1 MSEIVSTVVLV
12 AHATMNV
19 DAAVQAF
26 SSTYVQTDL
35 RNLPHSTPT
44 KVASAAINSFRGGED
59 NVIYLPL
66 DADVINQVMSAD
78 IPVTLLMPTTELHA
92 KLTGKTSIDRAYD
105 LLLKKFNKVKV
116 THRVSAELPE
126 QNALILLHNIFNSDK
141 FGF

>member
-12 AHATMNV
+12 AHASMNV

-44 KVASAAINSFRGGED
+44 KVASAAINSFRAGED

-66 DADVINQVMSAD
+66 DADVINQIMAAD
-78 IPVTLLMPTTELHA
+78 IPVTLLMPTSELHA
-92 KLTGKTSIDRAYD
+92 KLNGKTSIDRAYD
-105 LLLKKFNKVKV
+105 LLLRKFNKVTV
-116 THRVSAELPE
+116 THRVLAEKPE

>member
-19 DAAVQAF
+19 DAAVRAF

-44 KVASAAINSFRGGED
+44 KVVSVTINTFRAGED

-66 DADVINQVMSAD
+66 DADVINQVMAAD
-78 IPVTLLMPTTELHA
+78 IPVTLLMPTTDHHA
-92 KLTGKTSIDRAYD
+92 KLTGKIGIDRAYD

-116 THRVSAELPE
+116 THRVLAEQSD

>member
-1 MSEIVSTVVLV
+1 MSEIVSTVVLM
-12 AHATMNV
+12 AHASMNV

-44 KVASAAINSFRGGED
+44 KVVSAAINSFKGGED
-59 NVIYLPL
+59 NAIYLPL
-66 DADVINQVMSAD
+66 DADVLNQVEAAG
-78 IPVTLLMPTTELHA
+78 IPVTLLMPSTQLHA

-116 THRVSAELPE
+116 SHRVIAEQPE